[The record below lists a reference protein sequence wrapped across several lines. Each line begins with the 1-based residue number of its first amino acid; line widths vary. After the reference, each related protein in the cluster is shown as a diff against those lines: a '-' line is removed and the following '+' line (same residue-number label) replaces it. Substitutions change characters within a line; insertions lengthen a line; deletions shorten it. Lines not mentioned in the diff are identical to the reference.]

1 VSITIS
7 QLSLVGG
14 GGSLQALQNECLEF
28 GGGVLDGGS
37 SGTVA
42 GANWVRGIEEKFN
55 LLFDKT
61 ATSAL
66 YTFGAGE
73 KRAAHSVIIPLK
85 SPDNGPGFRLRTDVV
100 PGDLPLLIS
109 RRSQISMQSVLKS
122 AQGLMDVTSVDGS
135 RTGTFPLK
143 ESSTGHWLV
152 NLGL

>member
-1 VSITIS
+1 V
-7 QLSLVGG
+7 
-14 GGSLQALQNECLEF
+14 
-28 GGGVLDGGS
+28 DGGS

-42 GANWVRGIEEKFN
+42 GANWVRGIENKYN
-55 LLFDKT
+55 IHFDKS

-73 KRAAHSVIIPLK
+73 KRADHSVIIPLRC
-85 SPDNGPGFRLRTDVV
+85 PDNGPGFRLRTDVV

-109 RRSQISMQSVLKS
+109 RRSQISMQAVLKS
-122 AQGLMDVTSVDGS
+122 AQGLMDVTSVDGL

-152 NLGL
+152 SLGL